1 MHKREFQWFRA
12 LCLIASLAVGAFAQ
26 SDVASISGFVRDAS
40 GAVVPGAKV
49 VIKNEGVEFERTLTT
64 NNEGYYYVAAL
75 PPGLYT
81 VTAEHA
87 GFQSYELL
95 HKKLDPSIPGT
106 VDVILAVGQ
115 STQSV
120 TVTAATAAV
129 QTESATVGELV
140 EHQTVDLTEL
150 DGRNPVLLA
159 QLMPGVVA
167 NNLAGN
173 SFGMTTGSFNVN
185 GSQSLQH
192 AITYFD
198 GAVGI
203 RTRANNSR
211 SIGVAD
217 LDSTQEVQVLT
228 SNFSA
233 EYGRE
238 SGGEVRIISKSG
250 TSQFHGDLY
259 EYFRN
264 ARLEAD
270 SWSRNDT
277 GYTAP
282 SPLRYNQFGG
292 YIGGPVIFPGT
303 EFNKS
308 RTHMFFTF
316 GDEAV
321 RQRTDT
327 LDTAQV
333 PDALMRHGQFQR
345 AAAAEHLL
353 QYCPRP
359 HRSQWEPLP
368 RQHYPDQRS
377 EPQRHGSD

>member
-1 MHKREFQWFRA
+1 MIQRYATMLDKFAEGGIAMKTWKFLWVRA
-12 LCLIASLAVGAFAQ
+12 LCLISLASFGAFLAPFSAFAQ
-26 SDVASISGFVRDAS
+26 SDVASISGFVKDAS

-49 VIKNEGVEFERTLTT
+49 VVKNEGVAFERTLTT
-64 NNEGYYYVAAL
+64 NNDGYYFVAAL

-87 GFQSYELL
+87 GFQSFELV
-95 HKKLDPSIPGT
+95 HRKLDPSIPAQ
-106 VDVILAVGQ
+106 VDIALQVGQ

-129 QTESATVGELV
+129 QTESATVGALV
-140 EHQTVDLTEL
+140 ENKTVELTEL
-150 DGRNPVLLA
+150 DGRNPALLA

-185 GSQSLQH
+185 GSQ
-192 AITYFD
+192 AYNTITYFD

-233 EYGRE
+233 ENGRE

-277 GYTAP
+277 
-282 SPLRYNQFGG
+282 N
-292 YIGGPVIFPGT
+292 
-303 EFNKS
+303 
-308 RTHMFFTF
+308 
-316 GDEAV
+316 
-321 RQRTDT
+321 
-327 LDTAQV
+327 
-333 PDALMRHGQFQR
+333 
-345 AAAAEHLL
+345 
-353 QYCPRP
+353 
-359 HRSQWEPLP
+359 
-368 RQHYPDQRS
+368 
-377 EPQRHGSD
+377 